1 MIYPSIDLQNGRA
14 VQLRQGREK
23 VLERDNPLELAAE
36 FSRFG
41 PLAVIDL
48 DRALEGGAND
58 ELVKAMV
65 KKYPCRVGGG
75 IRQVERAVEL
85 LAAGAEKVIVSTAV
99 FRDDGIDFDFLD
111 ALEAAVGA
119 QQVII
124 AVDSLDGEIVT
135 GGWRRRTG
143 LQVLETA
150 PRLEPYCGEFLYT
163 DVGREGSM
171 SGIEAERAAGLRALL
186 SRRLTVAGGIGSL
199 PEVSRLSALGLDL
212 QLGMALYT
220 GRFSAAEAFM
230 AALDWS
236 KGLLP
241 TITVDEEGRVL
252 MLAWSDRESLA
263 NTLAGGLMHYHSR
276 SRSRLWRKGESSGNE
291 QELVRLRVDC
301 DNDSLLATVRP
312 KGPACHY
319 GDYSCFGPRPFSLG
333 QLQAV
338 IRERLTKPRPGSY
351 TASLDRPALAEKIME
366 EAAELIATQTR
377 EEVIWEAADLLYFTI
392 SWLTRH
398 NVSLDEVIA
407 ELRRR
412 RKK

>member
-36 FSRFG
+36 FSRCG

-48 DRALEGGAND
+48 DRALDSGAND
-58 ELVKAMV
+58 QLLKSLV

-75 IRQVERAVEL
+75 IRSVERAVEL
-85 LAAGAEKVIVSTAV
+85 LAAGAEKIIVSTAA
-99 FRDDGIDFDFLD
+99 FKNGKIDFDFLA
-111 ALEAAVGA
+111 ALETAVGA

-124 AVDSLDGEIVT
+124 AVDSWQGEIVI
-135 GGWRRRTG
+135 GGWRRKTG

-150 PRLEPYCGEFLYT
+150 PLLEPYCGEFLYT
-163 DVGREGSM
+163 DVSREGSM
-171 SGIEAERAAGLRALL
+171 AGIDAELAAGLRAVL

-212 QLGMALYT
+212 QLGMALYS
-220 GRFSAAEAFM
+220 GRFSAAEAFI

-236 KGLLP
+236 KGLIP
-241 TITVDEEGRVL
+241 TVSTDEEGRVL

-263 NTLAGGLMHYHSR
+263 HTFANGLMHYHSR
-276 SRSRLWRKGESSGNE
+276 SRGRLWRKGESSGNE

-301 DNDSLLATVRP
+301 DNDSLLAVVRQ
-312 KGPACHY
+312 KGAACHY

-333 QLQAV
+333 QLQEIV
-338 IRERLTKPRPGSY
+338 RERLANPRPGSY

-366 EAAELIATQTR
+366 EAAELIAEQNPAEIT
-377 EEVIWEAADLLYFTI
+377 WEAADLLYFTL

-398 NVSLDEVIA
+398 HVSLDEVIA